1 MRKIKR
7 HNSQACNFR
16 IKFNLDKNR
25 LCFNLV
31 KSKNLVHNHKPEI
44 IENEVRFIFNY
55 NFQCFSKLYRNIKI
69 PFQIF
74 IEISNAILNN
84 EICLKTFPYDLSNKT
99 IQKIEQK
106 FPNEIHIHIKE
117 YGNNFLKKL
126 KQLIKMINLLNNEI
140 INSAYDNIIFENK
153 IILLYKIFLK
163 KSSSSYL
170 RLEHCQELYDLIN

>member
-1 MRKIKR
+1 M
-7 HNSQACNFR
+7 
-16 IKFNLDKNR
+16 
-25 LCFNLV
+25 
-31 KSKNLVHNHKPEI
+31 
-44 IENEVRFIFNY
+44 
-55 NFQCFSKLYRNIKI
+55 
-69 PFQIF
+69 
-74 IEISNAILNN
+74 EISKVILNN
-84 EICLKTFPYDLSNKT
+84 EIFLKKLPCDLFNQI
-99 IQKIEQK
+99 IQKMEKK
-106 FPNEIHIHIKE
+106 FPDEIQFNIRE